1 MREVLAMS
9 LPRKALLP
17 VLNVALALLD
27 AALPSPTAARVPD
40 VSDHAGAAVRHVRE
54 LTERALAVLY
64 DESLSAAQRDE
75 RFRGLFLEGFDTRRS
90 ARYALSQGWR
100 KADERQREEFV
111 ALFREELLQLGKS
124 LYSQYKDGTIEI
136 ERVRPWAGD
145 EFLVETRVSDAKT
158 EITDIDFVVSMVEDE
173 SRIVDVRFQGLSV
186 LEAYRAEFIQQV
198 FRGGVEGVLRGLRP
212 RGDR

>member
-1 MREVLAMS
+1 MS

-17 VLNVALALLD
+17 VLIVALALLV
-27 AALPSPTAARVPD
+27 AAVPSPSAAGVPV
-40 VSDHAGAAVRHVRE
+40 VSDPAGAAVRHVRE
-54 LTERALAVLY
+54 LAERALAVLY

-75 RFRGLFLEGFDTRRS
+75 LFRGLFLKGFDTRRS
-90 ARYALSQGWR
+90 ARYVLSQGWR

-111 ALFREELLQLGKS
+111 VLFREELLQLGKS
-124 LYSQYKDGTIEI
+124 LYSHYQDGTMEI

-145 EFLVETRVSDAKT
+145 KFLVETRVSGAKT

-173 SRIVDVRFQGLSV
+173 PRIVDVRFQGLSV
-186 LEAYRAEFIQQV
+186 LETYRAEFIQQV

-212 RGDR
+212 RGNR